1 MWFEYFW
8 VIRNNLFDIFIEL
21 YVYSQNNKFEDVG
34 NKYKKSKKQLL
45 VFFFEHVVTKLVVR
59 EKIGN
64 K

>member
-45 VFFFEHVVTKLVVR
+45 VFFF
-59 EKIGN
+59 
-64 K
+64 